1 MDHYSNNGYASGP
14 ASGILSLR
22 RPFTLVA
29 RKCDDSTKLRN
40 LGSSIDSVQEN
51 VLEMTCES
59 SCEEL
64 ACEVSSEREIDA
76 AHALLKMSSGISA
89 LSTISRAEFW
99 DGSGAKCG
107 LVDDLGL
114 GSDDVDDFAEQCND
128 SCSLKSLLELRN
140 IKFSRKQKK
149 RYSQNDDGIE
159 QSLQIYSPMGVPPES
174 HGEIL
179 VEDVAGTSRA
189 ADAETASETRVEDG
203 SGAKCGLVDL
213 GLGSDDV
220 DDFAEQCNDSCLL
233 KSFLERRNIKF
244 PWKQKRRY
252 SQNDDGIE
260 QSLESHSLMSNY
272 RSANICRRRKIRKI
286 YFSHLREEEEKDDDN
301 EAYNFLDGRKLA
313 ASIQAVASIFSSS
326 GKPFLEYNSVKR
338 KQKWN
343 VRNQESP
350 SMIPIIH
357 GDFSFCI
364 VHLLSAVRTA
374 LITPRNES
382 FSQKQQ
388 SSNLAENLPSLELHE
403 IVERVRSN
411 PGDPRILHTHKPL
424 NDLVGGVLKVFSS
437 KSAPKGAKGWKI
449 LVFYEKSCKY
459 WSWIGPIP
467 SIPFRQDDTIRVETS
482 PEAWG
487 LSFRILMKLVD
498 SFANWLKSDQERL
511 QKLSSLPSPPPQLP
525 LMLSTT
531 NRAHRCRDV
540 FGKKCIPTITPSSD
554 EVRAYFRQEEL
565 IRYIQPDRAFS
576 YTAIDGRKST
586 VAPLRKYKPHSRA
599 RDHFLLKP
607 DRPGSVTLLCL
618 VRDAAA
624 RLPGCVGTRGDVC
637 VLVRDSQYIK
647 DGVSDIQMNQVV
659 SGALDRLHYELD
671 PCVQFDK
678 DRKLWVYLHGE
689 REEEAFDG

>member
-1 MDHYSNNGYASGP
+1 MDHYSDNGYASGP

-29 RKCDDSTKLRN
+29 RKCDDSTKLRS

-59 SCEEL
+59 SCEKL

-89 LSTISRAEFW
+89 LSTNSRAEFW

-128 SCSLKSLLELRN
+128 SC
-140 IKFSRKQKK
+140 
-149 RYSQNDDGIE
+149 
-159 QSLQIYSPMGVPPES
+159 
-174 HGEIL
+174 
-179 VEDVAGTSRA
+179 
-189 ADAETASETRVEDG
+189 
-203 SGAKCGLVDL
+203 
-213 GLGSDDV
+213 
-220 DDFAEQCNDSCLL
+220 LL
-233 KSFLERRNIKF
+233 KSFLEHRNIKF
-244 PWKQKRRY
+244 SWKQKKRY

-272 RSANICRRRKIRKI
+272 RSSNICQRRKIRKI
-286 YFSHLREEEEKDDDN
+286 YFSDLQEEEEKDDDN

-313 ASIQAVASIFSSS
+313 ASIQAVASISSSS
-326 GKPFLEYNSVKR
+326 GNPFLEYDSVKR

-350 SMIPIIH
+350 SIIPIIH

-487 LSFRILMKLVD
+487 LSFRILMKY
-498 SFANWLKSDQERL
+498 
-511 QKLSSLPSPPPQLP
+511 
-525 LMLSTT
+525 
-531 NRAHRCRDV
+531 RDV

-678 DRKLWVYLHGE
+678 DRRLWVYLHGE
-689 REEEAFDG
+689 REEEDFDG